1 MNKIISKEQ
10 FSEKVFKFEVEAPL
24 IARSRKAGHFV
35 IVRVDAKGERMPLTI
50 AGADV
55 QKGTIT
61 LVVQE
66 VGLSSTKLC
75 QLNAGDYILDVVG
88 PLGQATHIENFG
100 TVVCA
105 GGGVGVAPMLPIIQ
119 ALKEAGNRVI
129 SVLAGRTKD
138 LIILENEV
146 RKSSDEVII
155 MTDDGSYGNKGLV
168 TEGIESVIKR
178 EKVDKCFAIGPAIT
192 MKFCCL
198 LTQKYNIPTVSTG
211 NIIRAALKNGT
222 EMGLKAKSYI
232 DAGEL
237 VPDNVVIG
245 IIKERLSEPD
255 CKEGYILDGFPRT
268 IPQAVALDDMGFVI
282 DAALSIEVAD
292 SEIVKR
298 MSGRRVCEKCGAS
311 YHTEYKKPDV
321 EGVCN
326 ICGGNLVIRK
336 DDEQE
341 TEKNRLNVYHEQTEP
356 LKDFY
361 KSCGKLIEVQ
371 GQDEVKDTTRLVLEA
386 LENQI

>member
-1 MNKIISKEQ
+1 MKLILLGAPGAGKGTQAEIISE
-10 FSEKVFKFEVEAPL
+10 
-24 IARSRKAGHFV
+24 
-35 IVRVDAKGERMPLTI
+35 
-50 AGADV
+50 
-55 QKGTIT
+55 
-61 LVVQE
+61 
-66 VGLSSTKLC
+66 
-75 QLNAGDYILDVVG
+75 
-88 PLGQATHIENFG
+88 
-100 TVVCA
+100 
-105 GGGVGVAPMLPIIQ
+105 
-119 ALKEAGNRVI
+119 
-129 SVLAGRTKD
+129 
-138 LIILENEV
+138 
-146 RKSSDEVII
+146 
-155 MTDDGSYGNKGLV
+155 
-168 TEGIESVIKR
+168 
-178 EKVDKCFAIGPAIT
+178 
-192 MKFCCL
+192 
-198 LTQKYNIPTVSTG
+198 KYNIPTVSTG

-336 DDEQE
+336 DDEPE
-341 TEKNRLNVYHEQTEP
+341 TVKNRLNVYHEQTEP
-356 LKDFY
+356 LKEFY